1 MAPVHIVVDP
11 EARPKNIGIVA
22 QRQSVRRRHALLT
35 KMARKLILA
44 ADVVRALQELAAGL
58 LPHDD
63 GPVRPAH
70 RERRVALAVAE
81 LADLRNVVGR
91 VERAALSQER
101 RDRTGVEREADV
113 GRVVEDGGGEAAE
126 AACAEQTHLRRPRS

>member
-1 MAPVHIVVDP
+1 M
-11 EARPKNIGIVA
+11 
-22 QRQSVRRRHALLT
+22 RRRHALLT

-81 LADLRNVVGR
+81 LSYFNLRDVARRADRLVQIVD
-91 VERAALSQER
+91 E
-101 RDRTGVEREADV
+101 
-113 GRVVEDGGGEAAE
+113 
-126 AACAEQTHLRRPRS
+126 LRRIERVALPGLRLGGPLAGLV